1 MNMGR
6 TPKKRNRG
14 VTLIEVM
21 VATLAVTVIVI
32 GVMQYQYHCAL
43 DAHKADVQATGARLG
58 LLVME
63 GWKVVVGD
71 VVTYDPL
78 NDFNLILV
86 KEFVPIP
93 DPGIPG
99 LPVFFRAYRIDVDGV
114 KYFVKLSYND
124 ASPPRTLN
132 VSVAWSRDFGSS
144 TLDFTPTQ
152 LVSLTKYAT
161 YSTG

>member
-6 TPKKRNRG
+6 TPKRRNAG

-21 VATLAVTVIVI
+21 VAALTVTVIVV

-43 DAHKADVQATGARLG
+43 DAHKADVQATGARLA
-58 LLVME
+58 LLIME
-63 GWKVVVGD
+63 GWKTVLGD
-71 VVTYDPL
+71 VTYDPL
-78 NDFNLILV
+78 DDFDLILV
-86 KEFVPIP
+86 GEFTSIP

-99 LPVFFRAYRIDVDGV
+99 LPTFFRAYRIDVDGV
-114 KYFVKLSYND
+114 KYFVKLSYD
-124 ASPPRTLN
+124 DTSPPRNLN
-132 VSVAWSRDFGSS
+132 VAVAWSRDFGSD
-144 TLDFTPTQ
+144 TLDFAARR

>member
-1 MNMGR
+1 MNMGW
-6 TPKKRNRG
+6 TPKKRKRG

-21 VATLAVTVIVI
+21 VAALAATVIVI

-43 DAHKADVQATGARLG
+43 DAHKADVQATGARLA
-58 LLVME
+58 LLMME
-63 GWKVVVGD
+63 GWKVVAGD
-71 VVTYDPL
+71 VLTYEPL
-78 NDFNLILV
+78 DDFDMILV
-86 KEFVPIP
+86 GEFVPIS

-99 LPVFFRAYRIDVDGV
+99 LPLFFRAYMVDVDGV

-124 ASPPRTLN
+124 AIPPRTLN
-132 VSVAWSRDFGSS
+132 VSVAWSRDFGSD
-144 TLDFTPTQ
+144 TLDFSATQ